1 MLDPN
6 IVSRVRKIARVW
18 SLVLIIIVLFII
30 GGYFWNWITTGVT
43 DPYAV
48 EDYPPI
54 ENIPPLLEVVA
65 VIGLAIAWRRERLG
79 AIINILL
86 SLLVFPILLIYWPI
100 SSNFLNYLL
109 APYGTWLLILIPG
122 ILFFLCSQKVE

>member
-30 GGYFWNWITTGVT
+30 GGYFWNWITTGLA